1 MIQDNVIKGLG
12 KLINSDVIGNIYP
25 IIGEIVVS
33 SSTLK
38 NLDVLHLDI
47 YLNDPEANEENLW
60 DKFQFDQHWLIDHHI
75 RKLLPYL
82 GINNDTTLIR
92 YTIYNTDF
100 EMLETNDF

>member
-1 MIQDNVIKGLG
+1 MIQDNIIRGLT

>member
-1 MIQDNVIKGLG
+1 MINDSQIKGLG
-12 KLINSDVIGNIYP
+12 KLVNSDVIGNIYP
-25 IIGEIVVS
+25 IVGEIEVS
-33 SSTLK
+33 YSTLE

-47 YLNDPEANEENLW
+47 YLNDSEANEENLW
-60 DKFQFDQHWLIDHHI
+60 DKFQFDHHWLIDHHI

-82 GINNDTTLIR
+82 GINNDITLIR